1 MSDYTINYNLILP
14 DKGENYDVEV
24 ANTNNK
30 IIDTQLRNKV
40 EKVPGKNLS
49 SNDFTNAYKNKIDSL
64 QNIYK
69 FAGSVDSF
77 EDLPTDA
84 QNGDVYNVIDESKSY
99 AYNDATKSWIE
110 LGSAVDVEN
119 VITHKYNLILTSTV
133 EAGQVLDIPY
143 KYKVG
148 SNCLDVFYNGER
160 LLLSSNVSGTDGHY
174 CEVGNANSISNQIQ
188 LTSDWKAEIGDYFD
202 FVVRGEYSDD
212 T

>member
-30 IIDTQLRNKV
+30 IIDTQLGNKV

-69 FAGSVDSF
+69 FVGSVDSF
-77 EDLPTDA
+77 ENLPTNA

-110 LGSAVDVEN
+110 LGSAINLEN
-119 VITHKYNLILTSTV
+119 VITHKYNLILTSAV
-133 EAGQVLDIPY
+133 EAGQVLDIPC

-160 LLLSSNVSGTDGHY
+160 LLLSSNISGTDGHY
-174 CEVGNANSISNQIQ
+174 CEVGNTNSISNQIQ

-202 FVVRGEYSDD
+202 FVTRGGYSDD

>member
-1 MSDYTINYNLILP
+1 MD
-14 DKGENYDVEV
+14 
-24 ANTNNK
+24 
-30 IIDTQLRNKV
+30 
-40 EKVPGKNLS
+40 
-49 SNDFTNAYKNKIDSL
+49 
-64 QNIYK
+64 
-69 FAGSVDSF
+69 SVDSF

-110 LGSAVDVEN
+110 LGSDVDVEN

-133 EAGQVLDIPY
+133 EAGQVLDIPC
-143 KYKVG
+143 KYKVE

-202 FVVRGEYSDD
+202 FVVRGGI
-212 T
+212 